1 MLESRPLS
9 APLGIAPPRTGALTL
24 IGTTPATEGQPA
36 DAGAS
41 GDSGGGELLTDVGA
55 LAIAAALVG
64 LVVLVRRWLM
74 LRSRQPLPGLP
85 KERVLPLS
93 RHGTLH
99 DPKYLGR
106 ILEAEEPP
114 GGP

>member
-1 MLESRPLS
+1 M
-9 APLGIAPPRTGALTL
+9 APPRPGALTL
-24 IGTTPATEGQPA
+24 IGTTPAAEGQPA
-36 DAGAS
+36 AAGAS
-41 GDSGGGELLTDVGA
+41 GNSGGGELLTDVGA
-55 LAIAAALVG
+55 LGIAAALVG

-93 RHGTLH
+93 RHGTIH